1 MGWYIV
7 ASECYTDV
15 FIKTTQKLQVFQS
28 TPSTR
33 SSYNCTKL
41 QYICT
46 EVSQNRAENC
56 WIASWFWMLNRVCKN
71 QCLPSS
77 PPQIWLLLWSS
88 VCFNVKV
95 QKDGWGE
102 KPFLLHLKTIWWL
115 FAVLHF
121 LRHTIISGRLSR
133 GEACGCRIWEE
144 VLKARALL
152 IEQHPLLCT
161 FKESGLNFL
170 PHVLELHGYQATFLY
185 IT

>member
-1 MGWYIV
+1 MY
-7 ASECYTDV
+7 SS
-15 FIKTTQKLQVFQS
+15 KL
-28 TPSTR
+28 PRNYR
-33 SSYNCTKL
+33 SFNQHLALGPLIAAQKL

-71 QCLPSS
+71 QCLPST

-88 VCFNVKV
+88 VCFNVQLQCKKLAGEENHSYCSWK
-95 QKDGWGE
+95 QCDG
-102 KPFLLHLKTIWWL
+102 FLE
-115 FAVLHF
+115 VLHF

-133 GEACGCRIWEE
+133 GEACGCRIWGE